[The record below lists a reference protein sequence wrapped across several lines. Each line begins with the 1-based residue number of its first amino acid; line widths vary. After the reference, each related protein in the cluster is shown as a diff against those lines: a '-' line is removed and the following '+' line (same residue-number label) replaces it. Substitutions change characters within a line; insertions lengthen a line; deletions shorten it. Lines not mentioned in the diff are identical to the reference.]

1 MSEEY
6 ERHFRELL
14 ARRRRLRKL
23 LRPLPRRANVRRYPV
38 VKWFAE
44 AARKRPFL
52 WSLKRENVLPA
63 LYLGSIVSLWPLY
76 GFQLVVAVFVA
87 LYARANLTIT
97 VALQFITNPLT
108 LIPIYG
114 FTYWVGRKLMG
125 WMGVDTEFPAKL
137 SFENLAEAGWDVFI
151 ALFLGGLV
159 VGLGVALLSDITWRL
174 LSWEARLFRNRLA
187 AHRIRKE
194 LMEAAAKQPASS
206 DPASGA

>member
-44 AARKRPFL
+44 AARKRPYL

-125 WMGVDTEFPAKL
+125 VMGVDTEFPVKL
-137 SFENLAEAGWDVFI
+137 SFENMAEAGWDVLI

-159 VGLGVALLSDITWRL
+159 VGLGVALICDITWRL
-174 LSWEARLFRNRLA
+174 LSWEARVFRNRLA

-194 LMEAAAKQPASS
+194 LMEAAAKEQEGGDSA
-206 DPASGA
+206 G

>member
-114 FTYWVGRKLMG
+114 FTYWVGRKVMG
-125 WMGVDTEFPAKL
+125 WMGVDTEFPSKL
-137 SFENLAEAGWDVFI
+137 SFENMAEAGWDVLA

-159 VGLGVALLSDITWRL
+159 VGLGVALICDVSWRL
-174 LSWEARLFRNRLA
+174 LSWEARVFRNRLA

-194 LMEAAAKQPASS
+194 LMEAAAKDRSGG
-206 DPASGA
+206 DPAQ